1 MIKLH
6 DMRNNGASTSKFV
19 KDRCFMKIHH
29 YSDQLKDS
37 KGKHSRQDYVF
48 EIKSMSKTKL
58 TDFFSP
64 KL

>member
-37 KGKHSRQDYVF
+37 KGKHSRQDPLRWLVSGL
-48 EIKSMSKTKL
+48 ISLASAGL
-58 TDFFSP
+58 
-64 KL
+64 L